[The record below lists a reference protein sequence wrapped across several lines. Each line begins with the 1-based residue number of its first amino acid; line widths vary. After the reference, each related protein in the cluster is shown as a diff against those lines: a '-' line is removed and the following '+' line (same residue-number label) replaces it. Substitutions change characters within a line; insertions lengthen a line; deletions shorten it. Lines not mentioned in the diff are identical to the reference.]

1 MGSNSELVIEES
13 EIRLPHLRGIRVGG
27 NGSIAVRD
35 SDLHTYGIFMDE
47 TVHTITDAK
56 TLKKLEITD
65 STVLTGDIIGAR
77 GEYASVEE
85 IVIRG
90 SSIRLN
96 EEYTYN
102 RCTIGGGEQASFG
115 SIDIQDSQIDITSS
129 AQRGHRQRYTI
140 LNPIVRA
147 VSALRTARCPFATE

>member
-1 MGSNSELVIEES
+1 M
-13 EIRLPHLRGIRVGG
+13 
-27 NGSIAVRD
+27 
-35 SDLHTYGIFMDE
+35 
-47 TVHTITDAK
+47 
-56 TLKKLEITD
+56 
-65 STVLTGDIIGAR
+65 LTGDIIGAR

-96 EEYTYN
+96 EEYPYN

-129 AQRGHRQRYTI
+129 AATR
-140 LNPIVRA
+140 P
-147 VSALRTARCPFATE
+147 SATVCKSSIRS

>member
-1 MGSNSELVIEES
+1 MKNSEIK
-13 EIRLPHLRGIRVGG
+13 LPHFRSIRVGG

-47 TVHTITDAK
+47 TVQSPNDAK

-77 GEYASVEE
+77 GGYSSVEE
-85 IVIRG
+85 VVIHD

-96 EEYTYN
+96 DEYTYN
-102 RCTIGGGEQASFG
+102 YWHDWR
-115 SIDIQDSQIDITSS
+115 
-129 AQRGHRQRYTI
+129 RH
-140 LNPIVRA
+140 
-147 VSALRTARCPFATE
+147 